1 MPRRPD
7 ASRNA
12 RSGDPHL
19 ARPPRDTHRPHASGG
34 PRTAGP
40 QGDAE
45 PAAAQATARMGQ
57 AVLDALG
64 GVPVSR
70 LAPHARPADA
80 SQRRLRI
87 AAGQAGL
94 AAGALALPL
103 GPLGWLT
110 LLPEM
115 TTVWRIQARLV
126 ADIAALHGKAD
137 ALSPEALLY
146 CLFRHTTG
154 SLLRD
159 LVVRVGERSLVQR
172 AGAQALR
179 VLATRIGASVMQ
191 RLAGK
196 GLARWVPVAGAV
208 GVAAYAIWDTRQVAA
223 TAVELFSSEVVL
235 PRALPWMD

>member
-1 MPRRPD
+1 MPIR
-7 ASRNA
+7 
-12 RSGDPHL
+12 
-19 ARPPRDTHRPHASGG
+19 
-34 PRTAGP
+34 
-40 QGDAE
+40 
-45 PAAAQATARMGQ
+45 PAAASPPEAPTPDVSARLGQ

-64 GVPVSR
+64 GVPRST
-70 LAPHARPADA
+70 LSPSDRPAED
-80 SQRRLRI
+80 SQRLMRR
-87 AAGQAGL
+87 AAGKAGL
-94 AAGALALPL
+94 AAGTLALPL

-126 ADIAALHGKAD
+126 ADIAALHGKPQ

-172 AGAQALR
+172 ASLRALQL
-179 VLATRIGASVMQ
+179 LAARIGASVMR

-208 GVAAYAIWDTRQVAA
+208 GVGAYAAWDTRQVAA
-223 TAVELFSSEVVL
+223 TAIELFSSEVVL
-235 PRALPWMD
+235 PRALPAD